1 MRFECIVIGM
11 CNLDPFVWRGSDMR
25 PAAVVFVALAAT
37 VALAPVQTDAAG
49 PPCRPCVGLTS
60 PRPAD
65 LAAALGSQPR
75 LTEDERLY
83 VRWSARPDDIETVA
97 ASALVIAEA
106 GAVPW
111 VELEFSA
118 MVPME
123 SDLETLT
130 RELDAAA
137 ELARRAP
144 ASTHYQVGW
153 SGGTPAADVE
163 DYAFLLKR
171 ASVAITGAR
180 DGTRVLTATLPAD
193 PDVLAALFGEEI
205 AVYVDG
211 VVLDDPDPDALAS
224 SLAALVDLDPGKPV
238 VITGRAREDDPWRV
252 PVVAARDAAAG
263 AALTLF
269 DADPVRGGSEE
280 ELLAPLLTV
289 AREFAGDLAFDSYSS
304 PTGAAGGW
312 AFVRATDLGLRV
324 VVDRGDADD
333 GPWVTFSD
341 PTLRS
346 PVLVAPDGSEIRLF
360 GDRGS
365 DGFRLAVSADTS
377 SAVLRLDRPTAA
389 ELGGFAEQ
397 VDVASQITMP
407 VEEILRRLQANED
420 DQRRRIRHYEATY
433 TQHLRF
439 RPGDGLSPIEATF
452 TGPLFSRR
460 DEGFDWVWRSFL
472 INGVRWKGRIPELPL
487 LQPAKAAEKPLEITF
502 DRSYRYRLR
511 GEDEVDGRR
520 CWVVDFEPADEPEPG
535 TSLWRGTVWIDHE
548 LYVRVRSRALQVGL
562 AGDVLSN
569 EETQE
574 YAPISAEGT
583 PLPWEDDAALVLP
596 LRTVGQEIQSIL
608 NTPVQVEK
616 ESLLTDVRVNADGFD
631 ERLETAWASD
641 DTMLRDTPD
650 GLRYLEPTDEGSR
663 EVQPDFDESRWFLLA
678 GTYYDEGLDFPLPL
692 AGVNYFDNDFLESG
706 NQVNLFFA
714 GVLVNGNWADP
725 DVFGSRWDAGARVFG
740 FFLPR
745 EQELYR
751 AGVESLE
758 EAVENTTAS
767 LDLYLGRPLDA
778 FTKLDLTYELDWNGW
793 GRADDTAPDFV
804 LPQDT
809 FTHSLGGDLTYTRS
823 GWRLAVG
830 GSWSSRADWE
840 FWGLPGNTEY
850 DPAQKDYATWEAS
863 LTKTFWLGRFTK
875 LGVQLEHLGGSNLD
889 RFSKYDFSFFG
900 DSSVAGYQS
909 GLVTASRADAVHVDY
924 GFNIGEVIRLGVR
937 ADAAWADDE
946 ATGLDRELLAGVSL
960 NGTLIGPWQTVVTF
974 DVGIPVEGPADGFTL
989 SVVFLKLFD

>member
-1 MRFECIVIGM
+1 MKTTTVLLAG
-11 CNLDPFVWRGSDMR
+11 LT
-25 PAAVVFVALAAT
+25 ALA
-37 VALAPVQTDAAG
+37 VALAPSGARAAG
-49 PPCRPCVGLTS
+49 PPCRPCLGLTS
-60 PRPAD
+60 PDPAR
-65 LAAALGSQPR
+65 LASALGAREPLSGG
-75 LTEDERLY
+75 ERLY
-83 VRWSARPDDIETVA
+83 IRWSSRIDQVDAIAAAARAV
-97 ASALVIAEA
+97 AEA

-111 VELEFSA
+111 IELEFAASA
-118 MVPME
+118 PLE
-123 SDLETLT
+123 LDLETLT
-130 RELDAAA
+130 GELDAAA

-144 ASTHYQVGW
+144 ASTHYEIGW
-153 SGGTPAADVE
+153 SGGSPANDVE

-180 DGTRVLTATLPAD
+180 DTARVLTARLPPD
-193 PDVLAALFGEEI
+193 PALLGALYAEEM

-211 VVLDDPDPDALAS
+211 VVLDDPAPAELAAALD
-224 SLAALVDLDPGKPV
+224 ALVDLDPGKPV
-238 VITGRAREDDPWRV
+238 VVEGRSRPSDPWRM

-263 AALTLF
+263 AAVTIF
-269 DADPVRGGSEE
+269 DAAAGAEVVDLPAAD
-280 ELLAPLLTV
+280 LLDPLLV
-289 AREFAGDLAFDSYSS
+289 MAREFAGDLAYDSYSS
-304 PTGAAGGW
+304 PSGADGAW
-312 AFVRATDLGLRV
+312 AFVRADDLGLRV
-324 VVDRGDADD
+324 VVDRGDAVE
-333 GPWVTFSD
+333 GPWMVFSD

-346 PVLVAPDGSEIRLF
+346 PVLVTGDGSESRLF
-360 GDRGS
+360 GERGP
-365 DGFRLAVSADTS
+365 DGFRLAVPADTS
-377 SAVLRLDRPTAA
+377 STVLRLERPTAA
-389 ELGGFAEQ
+389 ELGGFAEEL
-397 VDVASQITMP
+397 DVASAVTMP

-420 DQRRRIRHYEATY
+420 DQRRRVHHYEATY

-452 TGPLFSRR
+452 TGPFFSQR

-511 GEDEVDGRR
+511 GSEEVDGRE
-520 CWVVDFEPADEPEPG
+520 CWVVEFEPSADSEPG
-535 TSLWRGTVWIDHE
+535 SGLWRGTVWIDRE
-548 LYVRVRSRALQVGL
+548 AYVRVRSRALQVGL

-574 YAPISAEGT
+574 FSPISADGE
-583 PLPWEDDAALVLP
+583 PLPWGDASAFILP

-616 ESLLTDVRVNADGFD
+616 ESVLTDVRINRDGFD
-631 ERLETAWASD
+631 ERLEAAWASD

-650 GLRYLEPTDEGSR
+650 GLRYLEPTDDGAR
-663 EVQPDFDESRWFLLA
+663 VVQPEFDESRWFLLA

-692 AGVNYFDNDFLESG
+692 AGVNYFDNDFLGSG

-751 AGVESLE
+751 SGVESLE

-778 FTKLDLTYELDWNGW
+778 YTKLDLSYELDWDGW

-809 FTHSLGGDLTYTRS
+809 FTHSLGADVTYTRA
-823 GWRLAVG
+823 GWRLALG
-830 GSWSSRADWE
+830 GAWSSRSNWQ
-840 FWGLPGNTEY
+840 FWGLPGNSEY
-850 DPAQKDYATWEAS
+850 DPDQQDYSTWQAS
-863 LTKTFWLGRFTK
+863 LTKTFWLGSFTK
-875 LGVQLEHLGGSNLD
+875 LGLQVEHVDGSNLD

-900 DSSVAGYQS
+900 DSTVAGYQS
-909 GLVTASRADAVHVDY
+909 GLVTASRADAIHVDY

-937 ADAAWADDE
+937 GDAAWADDE
-946 ATGLDRELLAGVSL
+946 ATGLDRELLAGISL
-960 NGTLIGPWQTVVTF
+960 NGTLVGPWQTVVTF
-974 DVGIPVEGPADGFTL
+974 DVGVPVAGPADGFTL